1 MRSAWPPAEHS
12 KWLSGGMGCK
22 QTPTRNTGDS
32 NNVYCSGSCAGLPT
46 ACMAAGSSPRWRHTA
61 LAVSGRRMPS
71 KHTVRRERCKPHRCT
86 CHHYTQKPQ
95 AGHADSAATL
105 VAPQYV
111 GLHCQ
116 SKRKPQHHIMPC
128 TNAATHSTTWHT
140 HSHARHALLKQQ
152 ICQARALRHCYV
164 AAQNS
169 LCIHA
174 LTSVHTS
181 RELFKLLSGWMGSN
195 APRGPASDCYRRC
208 KHTRTHNTQT

>member
-1 MRSAWPPAEHS
+1 MHGCRQQPPVAAHSPSCQWTKDAE
-12 KWLSGGMGCK
+12 
-22 QTPTRNTGDS
+22 QAQ
-32 NNVYCSGSCAGLPT
+32 CAQGALQAPQ
-46 ACMAAGSSPRWRHTA
+46 MHVSPLHA
-61 LAVSGRRMPS
+61 KASGRPCRLRG
-71 KHTVRRERCKPHRCT
+71 HTGCATVRWVALSVKA
-86 CHHYTQKPQ
+86 Q
-95 AGHADSAATL
+95 ATASHNAMYKCRNAL
-105 VAPQYV
+105 N
-111 GLHCQ
+111 
-116 SKRKPQHHIMPC
+116 
-128 TNAATHSTTWHT
+128 NAAHT